1 MSIYDRSRHASYD
14 IDEETGEAL
23 REIVTADYVV
33 FLLAFDTYLR
43 WLKQAEAAG
52 MAIAEEDD
60 LVQEGLALIKYL
72 ERINLDT
79 IAAELRANLSSQASL
94 SLLEA
99 ALRPPATLR
108 GISLRTMKLRVLFTR
123 NMTGVTKA
131 IFGNSRKALQMVR
144 DALEAAAIDDPDQ
157 ALAKISVID
166 MKNPRLEKWVDKAS
180 ETATPLGTLPVSPV
194 ENASKATRDSADSMF
209 RARVEQAG
217 AVASS
222 DQTAQADDR
231 QRDELE
237 RIQADATRSA
247 EKALGKSGE
256 DNKPVTKA
264 EAIGVATAAVAAAMN
279 DPTDQRNIPSMLKGL
294 DPEQLSAAM
303 ASGRVLVAAG
313 AGSGKT
319 HTLTSRVAYLVQD
332 QGVDPSKILV
342 CCFNTKAARE
352 LKERISARVG
362 GEQLGQMAVGT
373 MHSIF
378 RRFVVEYGTPE
389 QKAAVTTWLI
399 GGRRGGGGEGER
411 QAPSRG
417 PSPGALGGYMSRVWK
432 ACKGEDPPRKATM
445 LVQKWQMNDI
455 SPKQAAQMFPD
466 KQEEAEWYEWWLG
479 FKGVDKQWSPPCRDP
494 KGIKQWQDFLSKYRD
509 GGRARLGDFSDMILM
524 FRDLLRDNPG
534 AKKKIQ
540 GMFDHIAVDEA
551 QDLNEIQ
558 HQIIDL
564 LGEHI
569 ATDDPKRSLF
579 AIGDE
584 SQCIHEDTPVSV
596 ESGVVLAKDLK
607 DGDAVLSY
615 RNGQVLPQAVTV
627 SPSSWEW
634 GYKITTES
642 GKTLTMSPNH
652 RIWVSEINPEI
663 EAELVYLMYRHDL
676 GFRVG
681 TTKNGRTASGYRSC
695 VNRMRLEGADKIWFL
710 KLCVTHEDA
719 LLEEA
724 SYSLQYG
731 IPTAVFEGEDR
742 GINQDRLD
750 ALFRRFGDNG
760 RKLLNDLHLEEAL
773 PHWTAYAATHKGV
786 KRRVIQMVAHSK
798 STLITFE
805 WSGTDLHEKIGDFA
819 PIDAA
824 KLSDRYRI
832 RKYPNNYRDA
842 LAFALELQRLTGALL
857 NRRLSVP
864 GEEPYQLVNAAG
876 VFAGMRVVVRSSET
890 PSGVDTEEV
899 TSVEKV
905 EGRFLDLD
913 VDDAS
918 NFFGGGILSHNS
930 INAFAGARPDLFVGF
945 QDKGFQLKN
954 IATNYRCLPEI
965 IELANNLMREHP
977 LGLPLMA
984 RPDPKKPR
992 GKASIVFH
1000 EPATHA
1006 DAAIMTM
1013 TRIAQDVESGQPVGN
1028 YAVLT
1033 RTNRE
1038 INDFETACIIQG
1050 IPYARRGS
1058 SSFLQ
1063 SPETVTVMSYINLVT
1078 GQDYKKMQQALA
1090 KVLNNPN
1097 RWLGRRGEEERVIAS
1112 AVEAKARRSGVS
1124 VDQVNPLDLFDREGV
1139 EILLQAIDPYRRM
1152 QDWQLRAAREQISSL
1167 GRALNGMRSSV
1178 DSPGDTP
1185 YTTQSLIGDILTIP
1199 GAPEGNKPVVLRD
1212 VLMPAGFTTEEEQD
1226 DTTEEEKEK
1235 PVGNVQFLFML
1246 AQPTGKEEDPSNPRN
1261 FRARLEKLNE
1271 AATDLRVDLTAWD
1284 VAQQKLPPSERKNPP
1299 CITLS
1304 TIHCSPPDEPV
1315 LTTSGWV
1322 PMGDLDPT
1330 KHRLASYDKGCNQ
1343 LRWGEKAEKG
1353 FPFLIAS
1360 REYNGDL
1367 ITVQTLKSRTRVTP
1381 NHKML
1386 VKFSEAFAE
1395 KYVVYLMR
1403 RGDWWRMGLCVSAH
1417 RPYKSGGV
1425 SGRLATEKADA
1436 GWILKVCSTREEALM
1451 EEAVLQTTFGIP
1463 GTTFEVA
1470 KGRALSLAQLH
1481 SIHESIKDV
1490 VGPRAR
1496 EVLSYFGLSEET
1508 PLYVRG
1514 AGWVDKR
1521 EAFVTEACNLL
1532 GGYMDVP
1539 TPAEDFL
1546 TQTGG
1551 YEHWFK
1557 PEWHT
1562 IQVHREKYTGSVY
1575 SVTVVPHRYYV
1586 SGGIVV
1592 HNSVKGAQWPNV
1604 TVVMAP
1610 GVFPHRA
1617 TDAGAVV
1624 PDTETDPALREARLE
1639 FLTERQLAYVAFTRA
1654 GEDLTVL
1661 SPHTNLNGQAGPTPR
1676 FVGEA
1681 GLTPGQNVAG
1691 KNDPT
1696 PSDTVGEGARTV
1708 LAWGPP
1714 NLGSRDEPEQEQEPE
1729 PSDAKT
1735 ASSTYDR
1742 SWS

>member
-303 ASGRVLVAAG
+303 SSGRVLVAAG

-584 SQCIHEDTPVSV
+584 SQ
-596 ESGVVLAKDLK
+596 
-607 DGDAVLSY
+607 
-615 RNGQVLPQAVTV
+615 
-627 SPSSWEW
+627 
-634 GYKITTES
+634 
-642 GKTLTMSPNH
+642 
-652 RIWVSEINPEI
+652 
-663 EAELVYLMYRHDL
+663 
-676 GFRVG
+676 
-681 TTKNGRTASGYRSC
+681 
-695 VNRMRLEGADKIWFL
+695 
-710 KLCVTHEDA
+710 
-719 LLEEA
+719 
-724 SYSLQYG
+724 
-731 IPTAVFEGEDR
+731 
-742 GINQDRLD
+742 
-750 ALFRRFGDNG
+750 
-760 RKLLNDLHLEEAL
+760 
-773 PHWTAYAATHKGV
+773 
-786 KRRVIQMVAHSK
+786 
-798 STLITFE
+798 
-805 WSGTDLHEKIGDFA
+805 
-819 PIDAA
+819 
-824 KLSDRYRI
+824 
-832 RKYPNNYRDA
+832 
-842 LAFALELQRLTGALL
+842 
-857 NRRLSVP
+857 
-864 GEEPYQLVNAAG
+864 
-876 VFAGMRVVVRSSET
+876 
-890 PSGVDTEEV
+890 
-899 TSVEKV
+899 
-905 EGRFLDLD
+905 
-913 VDDAS
+913 
-918 NFFGGGILSHNS
+918 S

-1097 RWLGRRGEEERVIAS
+1097 RWLGQRGEEERVIAS

-1299 CITLS
+1299 CVTLS
-1304 TIHCSPPDEPV
+1304 T
-1315 LTTSGWV
+1315 
-1322 PMGDLDPT
+1322 
-1330 KHRLASYDKGCNQ
+1330 
-1343 LRWGEKAEKG
+1343 
-1353 FPFLIAS
+1353 
-1360 REYNGDL
+1360 
-1367 ITVQTLKSRTRVTP
+1367 
-1381 NHKML
+1381 
-1386 VKFSEAFAE
+1386 
-1395 KYVVYLMR
+1395 
-1403 RGDWWRMGLCVSAH
+1403 
-1417 RPYKSGGV
+1417 
-1425 SGRLATEKADA
+1425 
-1436 GWILKVCSTREEALM
+1436 
-1451 EEAVLQTTFGIP
+1451 
-1463 GTTFEVA
+1463 
-1470 KGRALSLAQLH
+1470 
-1481 SIHESIKDV
+1481 
-1490 VGPRAR
+1490 
-1496 EVLSYFGLSEET
+1496 
-1508 PLYVRG
+1508 
-1514 AGWVDKR
+1514 
-1521 EAFVTEACNLL
+1521 
-1532 GGYMDVP
+1532 
-1539 TPAEDFL
+1539 
-1546 TQTGG
+1546 
-1551 YEHWFK
+1551 
-1557 PEWHT
+1557 
-1562 IQVHREKYTGSVY
+1562 VH
-1575 SVTVVPHRYYV
+1575 
-1586 SGGIVV
+1586 
-1592 HNSVKGAQWPNV
+1592 SVKGAQWPNV

-1729 PSDAKT
+1729 PEPEPSDAKT